1 METPNPLGPT
11 PQVGALLLRWVSAL
25 VQVRPGPGFKPVSS
39 WYARRYPREEPGVLA
54 KAVALTKD
62 VRVVRV
68 SDVAVEAEVPSETN
82 PSKTYR
88 VKVYLYPL
96 DFECTCPYSEHH
108 FNPCKHVL
116 AVVLR
121 LIAEPITRDFESFY
135 YRTLTGRQLASA
147 VHYALCVHAYMKAEQ
162 HTRV

>member
-1 METPNPLGPT
+1 METPAH
-11 PQVGALLLRWVSAL
+11 VGALLLRWIAAL

-39 WYARRYPREEPGVLA
+39 WYARRYPEEKPGVLA
-54 KAVALTKD
+54 KAVALIKD

-108 FNPCKHVL
+108 YNPCKHVL

-147 VHYALCVHAYMKAEQ
+147 AHYALCVHAYLKAGQ
-162 HTRV
+162 HAPGV